1 MSKCVEDMG
10 LKHMTCSLPSEILQD
25 IASVDEIKS
34 DDTDLTVHEKV
45 PFTLNKVLEQI
56 FKEMEEQHH
65 DSHFKDSDSDDNN
78 DLVNTDHSW
87 PLPAPSHKEALQCVC
102 LY

>member
-1 MSKCVEDMG
+1 VKDMG
-10 LKHMTCSLPSEILQD
+10 LKYMTCCLPSDVLKD
-25 IASVDEIKS
+25 VVPVDEIKS
-34 DDTDLTVHEKV
+34 DDTGLTVHEEV

-65 DSHFKDSDSDDNN
+65 DSHCKDSDSDDNS
-78 DLVNTDHSW
+78 DVVNTDHSR
-87 PLPAPSHKEALQCVC
+87 PLPVPSHKEALQCVC

>member
-1 MSKCVEDMG
+1 VEDMG
-10 LKHMTCSLPSEILQD
+10 LKHMTCCLPSDVLKD
-25 IASVDEIKS
+25 VASVDEIKS

-65 DSHFKDSDSDDNN
+65 DSHCKDSDSDDN
-78 DLVNTDHSW
+78 DVVNTDHSR
-87 PLPAPSHKEALQCVC
+87 PLPVPSHKEALQCVC